1 MVLKMA
7 YYKLMSER
15 KKRICELDSESIA
28 FYRRNPCIA
37 CEELLGIKLIDSQK
51 YILQAS
57 WNKPHVLWCCSR
69 NFGKSFLGAIFMI
82 LKAIL
87 YENQAIYIVSSVGD
101 QSKETFSKIEEI
113 VLRIGKTAA
122 SIDSLKDI
130 VEKETKKSG
139 NNKTGFGHAQ
149 SGFHVEFYNGSE
161 IFTLNGN
168 PDNNRSRR
176 ATLVFFDEA
185 AFSSDE
191 LIAVCEAFATQ
202 NTEFKTS
209 VAKDFNPETL
219 KRKCPTQLVYAS
231 SQDDMS
237 KIFYQHYKNF
247 TKKMIAGDRDYIVVD
262 MICDTAIKTFME
274 GKPYTALLTQDKVD
288 AAMKANREK
297 ALREY
302 YNQPT
307 RDGGVN
313 QIVKWGTIRR
323 NESFYLPQLCYKP
336 NTRIAL
342 ALDPARTL
350 DNSILSAMNIIND
363 KDYGYM
369 GEIVNCVNF
378 VDQTSKKGYKL
389 DSNRQLE
396 EIRNYLDTYNGMHND
411 YQNIDILLIDQGSGG
426 GGTSTYA
433 DGLLNDWVGR
443 DGRKHR
449 GLIDK
454 SHEIYKGYEQLYPN
468 AIDKL
473 RLINP
478 KKYRTQM
485 VDEFIE
491 LMNLG
496 VIKFPYEFKQEFIAM
511 AKKEEDDTETIENYQ
526 LSDEEILTLANIDL
540 MKSEI
545 TSIYK
550 YENAEK
556 TSKSYALAKDKE
568 SKMHDDRFYTVI
580 MLAHYLYDLRRGQ
593 TVTTDKPKV
602 NYSSAPTFASS
613 IDF

>member
-1 MVLKMA
+1 
-7 YYKLMSER
+7 MSER
-15 KKRICELDSESIA
+15 KKRICELDAESIA

-51 YILQAS
+51 YILQQS

-69 NFGKSFLGAIFMI
+69 NFGKSFLGAILMV

-101 QSKETFSKIEEI
+101 QSKETFTKIEEI
-113 VLRIGKTAA
+113 VLRIGKTSA
-122 SIDSLKDI
+122 SIRSLKDI
-130 VEKETKKSG
+130 AEKETVKSG

-176 ATLVFFDEA
+176 STLVFFDEA

-202 NTEFKTS
+202 NTEFVTS
-209 VAKDFNPETL
+209 TDNNFNPDTL

-247 TKKMIAGDRDYIVVD
+247 TKRMIAGDRDYFVAD
-262 MICDTAIKTFME
+262 MICDTAIKTFMN
-274 GKPYTALLTQDKVD
+274 GKPYTPLLTQDKVD

-323 NESFYLPQLCYKP
+323 NENFYLPQLSYKP
-336 NTRIAL
+336 NTNICL

-350 DNSILSAMNIIND
+350 DNSILGVMNIVND
-363 KDYGYM
+363 PDYGYM
-369 GEIVNCVNF
+369 GEIVNCVNLF
-378 VDQTSKKGYKL
+378 DKNSKKGYKL
-389 DSNRQLE
+389 DSNRQLK
-396 EIRNYLDTYNGMHND
+396 EIRRYLALYNGQHND
-411 YQNIDILLIDQGSGG
+411 YQNIDSLLIDQGAGG
-426 GGTSTYA
+426 GGVSTYA
-433 DGLLNDWVGR
+433 DGLLNDWVGD
-443 DGRKHR
+443 DGRNHR
-449 GLIDK
+449 GLIDA
-454 SHEIYKGYEQLYPN
+454 SHDIYTDYKRIYPN

-473 RLINP
+473 RLISP
-478 KKYRTQM
+478 RKYRTQM

-491 LMNLG
+491 LMDLG
-496 VIKFPYEFKQEFIAM
+496 VIKFPYEYKNDFISVAKMNEDSGQEVIDTYELTDDEIA
-511 AKKEEDDTETIENYQ
+511 
-526 LSDEEILTLANIDL
+526 SLANIDL
-540 MKSEI
+540 MKVET

-556 TSKSYALAKDKE
+556 TTKTYALAKDKE
-568 SKMHDDRFYTVI
+568 STLHDDRFYVLI
-580 MLAHYLYDLRRGQ
+580 MLAHRLYELRRGQ
-593 TVTTDKPKV
+593 TVQTKPQTKANV
-602 NYSSAPTFASS
+602 STLTSLARRPQLYSH
-613 IDF
+613 

>member
-1 MVLKMA
+1 MA
-7 YYKLMSER
+7 YAKLMSER
-15 KKRICELDSESIA
+15 KRKICELDAESIA
-28 FYRRNPCIA
+28 YYRRNPCIA
-37 CEELLGIKLIDSQK
+37 CEDLLGIKLIDSQK

-69 NFGKSFLGAIFMI
+69 NFGKSFLGAVFMV
-82 LKAIL
+82 LKAVL

-122 SIDSLKDI
+122 SIGSLKDI
-130 VEKETKKSG
+130 VEKETKKSA

-168 PDNNRSRR
+168 PDNNRSKR

-202 NTEFKTS
+202 NTEFVTS
-209 VAKDFNPETL
+209 TDENFNPDTL

-237 KIFYQHYKNF
+237 KMFYKHYKNYA
-247 TKKMIAGDRDYIVVD
+247 KKMLAGDRDYLVVD

-288 AAMKANREK
+288 AAMKANKIK

-302 YNQPT
+302 YNEPT

-323 NESFYLPQLCYKP
+323 NETFFLPQLHYEP
-336 NTRIAL
+336 NTKICL
-342 ALDPARTL
+342 AFDPARTI
-350 DNSILSAMNIIND
+350 DNSILGVMSIVNNP
-363 KDYGYM
+363 DYGYI
-369 GEIVNCVNF
+369 GKIVNCVNLF
-378 VDQTSKKGYKL
+378 DVASKKGYKM
-389 DSNRQLE
+389 DSNRQLK
-396 EIRNYLDTYNGMHND
+396 EIRNYLALYNGQYND
-411 YQNIDILLIDQGSGG
+411 YQNIDCLLVDQGAGG
-426 GGTSTYA
+426 GGVSTYA
-433 DGLLNDWVGR
+433 DGLLNDWVGD
-443 DGRKHR
+443 DGRNHR
-449 GLIDK
+449 GIIDE
-454 SHEIYKGYEQLYPN
+454 SHDIYAGYKERYPN
-468 AIDKL
+468 AISKL
-473 RLINP
+473 KLISP
-478 KKYRTQM
+478 RKYRTQM

-491 LMNLG
+491 LMDLG
-496 VIKFPYEFKQEFIAM
+496 VIKFPYEYKSEFISI
-511 AKKEEDDTETIENYQ
+511 AKTIENSDEEIIEKYQ
-526 LSDEEILTLANIDL
+526 LSDKETTALLNIDL
-540 MKSEI
+540 MKTET

-550 YENAEK
+550 YENSEK
-556 TSKSYALAKDKE
+556 TTKSYALSKDKE
-568 SKMHDDRFYTVI
+568 KILHDDRFYVLI
-580 MLAHYLYDLRRGQ
+580 MLAHRLYELRRGQ
-593 TVTTDKPKV
+593 TIQSSSQDNFDFT
-602 NYSSAPTFASS
+602 SAPICASAVS
-613 IDF
+613 F

>member
-1 MVLKMA
+1 MVKRRL
-7 YYKLMSER
+7 LSDR
-15 KKRICELDSESIA
+15 KRRICELNAESIA

-57 WNKPHVLWCCSR
+57 WNKPHVLWCCCR
-69 NFGKSFLGAIFMI
+69 NYGKSFVGAIIML

-130 VEKETKKSG
+130 AEKETKKSG

-176 ATLVFFDEA
+176 ASLVFFDEA

-209 VAKDFNPETL
+209 VEKDFNPDTL
-219 KRKCPTQLVYAS
+219 KRKCPTQLIYAS

-247 TKKMIAGDRDYIVVD
+247 TKKMLAGDRDYIVVD
-262 MICDTAIKTFME
+262 MICDTAINTYIE
-274 GKPYTALLTQDKVD
+274 GKPYTPLLTQDKVD

-307 RDGGVN
+307 RDGGEN
-313 QIVKWGTIRR
+313 QIIKWGTIRR
-323 NESFYLPQLCYKP
+323 NECFYLPQLSYKP
-336 NTRIAL
+336 ETNICF

-350 DNSILSAMNIIND
+350 DNSILGIMNIVND
-363 KDYGYM
+363 PNYGYM
-369 GEIVNCVNF
+369 GEIVNCVNLF
-378 VDQTSKKGYKL
+378 DKASKKGYKL
-389 DSNRQLE
+389 DSNRQLK
-396 EIRNYLDTYNGMHND
+396 EIRKYLALYNGRHND
-411 YQNIDILLIDQGSGG
+411 YQNIDCLLIDQGSGG
-426 GGTSTYA
+426 AGVSTYA
-433 DGLLNDWVGR
+433 DGLLNDWVGD
-443 DGRKHR
+443 DGRQHR
-449 GLIDK
+449 GLIDAD
-454 SHEIYKGYEQLYPN
+454 HDIYVGYKELYPN
-468 AIDKL
+468 AVNKL
-473 RLINP
+473 RLISP
-478 KKYRTQM
+478 RKYRTRM
-485 VDEFIE
+485 VDELIE
-491 LMNLG
+491 LMDLG
-496 VIKFPYEFKQEFIAM
+496 VIKFPYEFKRESISII
-511 AKKEEDDTETIENYQ
+511 KKQDD
-526 LSDEEILTLANIDL
+526 SDEEIVEKYELSDDEIVALGNIDL
-540 MKSEI
+540 MKAET
-545 TSIYK
+545 TSIYR

-556 TSKSYALAKDKE
+556 TAKTYALSKDKE
-568 SKMHDDRFYTVI
+568 NTMHDDRFYVLI
-580 MLAHYLYDLRRGQ
+580 MLAHRLYELRRGQ
-593 TVTTDKPKV
+593 VIQEAQEESF
-602 NYSSAPTFASS
+602 NINSAPSCVSS